1 MTESTLT
8 NSAVPVALG
17 RPALTPVPFDPE
29 LVPMLDALAASPQPP
44 LTEETLVAMRG
55 GGGPAF
61 PGGAAVAA
69 ELGVSAEELRI
80 PGPAGAPELEITVF
94 RPAGSETG
102 SEAGSDAGS
111 EAGAEAG
118 YGTALPVLVNFHGG
132 GMIVGHRSWEHARVA
147 ELVARHGVIGVNVEY
162 RLAPED
168 PFPAGAEDTYAATCW
183 VADHAAELGADPA
196 RLIVMG
202 GSAGGGFAAA
212 VALMARDRGGPRI
225 AGQLLLCPMLDNTNS
240 TVSSRQ
246 YDGIGTWQRDA
257 NLLAWRCVL
266 GPELASSADAPAYA
280 APARAADLSG
290 LPPAFIEVGAAEMF
304 RDEDTEYARR
314 IWATGGQAELHVWA
328 GGCHG
333 FDMYAPGAEITR
345 AALASRDSWL
355 RRILGGGDRG

>member
-1 MTESTLT
+1 MTESILVNNT
-8 NSAVPVALG
+8 AMPIALG

-29 LVPMLDALAASPQPP
+29 LVPMLDALAASAQPP
-44 LTEETLVAMRG
+44 LTEETLAAMRG

-61 PGGAAVAA
+61 PDGAAVAV

-94 RPAGSETG
+94 RPAAT
-102 SEAGSDAGS
+102 AGSNAGS
-111 EAGAEAG
+111 GTTS
-118 YGTALPVLVNFHGG
+118 GTALPVLVNFHGG

-196 RLIVMG
+196 RLVVMG

-225 AGQLLLCPMLDNTNS
+225 AGQLLLCPMLDNTNT

-266 GPELASSADAPAYA
+266 GPDLAYAADAPEYA

-290 LPPAFIEVGAAEMF
+290 LPPALIEVGAAEMF

-333 FDMYAPGAEITR
+333 FDMYAPETEITR